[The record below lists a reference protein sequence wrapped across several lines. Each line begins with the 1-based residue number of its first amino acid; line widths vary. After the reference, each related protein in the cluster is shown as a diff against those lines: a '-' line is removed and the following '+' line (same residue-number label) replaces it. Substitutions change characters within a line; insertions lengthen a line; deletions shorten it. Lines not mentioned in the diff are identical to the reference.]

1 MSRANRPEEPDSA
14 EASPKNHHHHHS
26 DHGHG
31 GESSA
36 ASPADD
42 AMTGGKED
50 EDETESKTHEDEDEE
65 GRRRGR
71 LAKEGGEDELEE
83 EGEEG
88 EGGDD
93 DNGEIVEMNV
103 GKRPYHGKVWKKA
116 GNGEVMKYHCLTHA
130 KDYTPGEAVYIESQR
145 PDQPYYICQI
155 QDLKMSKRDTLMVH
169 IKWFY
174 RTSEVPEQVYQLL
187 IQDRHIESAGSRRLM
202 NESMYRTREL
212 FISEMTDIYPASVL
226 RGKCVVH
233 HCMDLKALKEFHP
246 EEDVFFY
253 TLSYNPETRRLAST
267 QGEIRVGASHQAKL
281 PEYKGQVPI
290 ERRPEPW
297 GEEIAWCPERIHDHD
312 LLMFLRAARSMA
324 AFAAMC
330 DGGSPEEGISAA
342 SRDGITAQA
351 IRTLHECDYDTGKAL
366 QSLLKTPFPEDI
378 FRRWHEEEVKCFIKG
393 LRLHGKNFFKIRAE
407 FLPEKDTAELIEF
420 YYFWKKTT
428 GAANNRPRGRRHRP
442 AVMRRI
448 KGGKGATKSMKDDPT
463 DLSSCSEAEDN
474 DKVEVKK
481 DPDEMS
487 PYYCRHCFTTSSK
500 DWHHGGKEKLL
511 LCAECR
517 IYFKRYAELPNLEGH
532 KFIEDEEDEP
542 EIEEPL
548 AVKKEEPQSPPHAP
562 TPLLD
567 DTSKD
572 ELNLNAIEEDSK
584 EPLGLSG
591 VSLPTDPVDLKAEP
605 PQPALGNLKSPIPTL
620 GGASQPGHSRPL
632 PTGLHHVTPQQ
643 PPQPQPQS
651 QPQPQ
656 LPQQHQPPPPTSL
669 LMQPQHPPPPSQQ
682 SQHVP
687 HQQPIQQHQPT
698 TPQHQPPPSQPLQQP
713 QQHLQQQIQQQ
724 QQQQQQVPQQL
735 MQPQLQQPQ
744 QQQQHPPPPAAH
756 TNTDIQVLGER
767 AAARS
772 PATPGTAPPPP
783 AHHSAL
789 SAPPPPPR
797 KDTPPPKPDGSE
809 CHRSQSAIFTRMWNR
824 GEGNSC
830 SRTDMIFKPVP
841 DSKLARKREERIRK
855 ANEREEALKVESV
868 KRSHMEMQGMHSPHH
883 PLFSP
888 NDPYGKGPPHHRPSP
903 FPPGHPMSAEMER
916 RDHELRMSLGAPPVS
931 RASMYPPGFGPAP
944 PPSPHQGLM
953 QAAAAENRR
962 FEEMAARASAER
974 QYAERM
980 NALATDPL
988 VRLQMAGVTPEM
1000 PGPFHPSH
1008 YGPLGPLTSSAGLS
1022 RPPNGLD
1029 QRFRSPADML
1039 MRPGGYHHHLPPSH
1053 EMLQRQLLMERE
1065 HSIIAAHQSVAA
1077 AAHMAQQE
1085 ELFRMEQARA
1095 AAASRQ

>member
-1 MSRANRPEEPDSA
+1 MSTSIMSRANRPEEPDSA

-584 EPLGLSG
+584 EPL
-591 VSLPTDPVDLKAEP
+591 
-605 PQPALGNLKSPIPTL
+605 
-620 GGASQPGHSRPL
+620 
-632 PTGLHHVTPQQ
+632 
-643 PPQPQPQS
+643 
-651 QPQPQ
+651 
-656 LPQQHQPPPPTSL
+656 
-669 LMQPQHPPPPSQQ
+669 
-682 SQHVP
+682 
-687 HQQPIQQHQPT
+687 
-698 TPQHQPPPSQPLQQP
+698 
-713 QQHLQQQIQQQ
+713 
-724 QQQQQQVPQQL
+724 
-735 MQPQLQQPQ
+735 
-744 QQQQHPPPPAAH
+744 
-756 TNTDIQVLGER
+756 
-767 AAARS
+767 
-772 PATPGTAPPPP
+772 ATPGTAPPPP

>member
-1 MSRANRPEEPDSA
+1 
-14 EASPKNHHHHHS
+14 
-26 DHGHG
+26 
-31 GESSA
+31 
-36 ASPADD
+36 
-42 AMTGGKED
+42 
-50 EDETESKTHEDEDEE
+50 
-65 GRRRGR
+65 
-71 LAKEGGEDELEE
+71 
-83 EGEEG
+83 
-88 EGGDD
+88 
-93 DNGEIVEMNV
+93 
-103 GKRPYHGKVWKKA
+103 
-116 GNGEVMKYHCLTHA
+116 
-130 KDYTPGEAVYIESQR
+130 
-145 PDQPYYICQI
+145 
-155 QDLKMSKRDTLMVH
+155 MSKRDTLMVH

-290 ERRPEPW
+290 ENRPEPW

-474 DKVEVKK
+474 DKTEVKK

-532 KFIEDEEDEP
+532 KFIEEEEDEP
-542 EIEEPL
+542 EVEESST
-548 AVKKEEPQSPPHAP
+548 VKKEDPQSPPHAP

-567 DTSKD
+567 DTSKE

-584 EPLGLSG
+584 QNLGLSSG
-591 VSLPTDPVDLKAEP
+591 VHLPTDPVDLKVEP
-605 PQPALGNLKSPIPTL
+605 PPPAHINLMSPISTL
-620 GGASQPGHSRPL
+620 GGPPSQPGQSRPL
-632 PTGLHHVTPQQ
+632 PTGLHHVVAP
-643 PPQPQPQS
+643 
-651 QPQPQ
+651 
-656 LPQQHQPPPPTSL
+656 QHQPHP
-669 LMQPQHPPPPSQQ
+669 MQPQHHQVPPQHLPHQPPTSQPQ
-682 SQHVP
+682 QQHVP
-687 HQQPIQQHQPT
+687 
-698 TPQHQPPPSQPLQQP
+698 
-713 QQHLQQQIQQQ
+713 QQQ
-724 QQQQQQVPQQL
+724 QQQQQI
-735 MQPQLQQPQ
+735 
-744 QQQQHPPPPAAH
+744 QHPLPPSAH
-756 TNTDIQVLGER
+756 TNNDIQVLGER
-767 AAARS
+767 SAAQS
-772 PATPGTAPPPP
+772 PANQGQAAPPPPP

-841 DSKLARKREERIRK
+841 DSKLARKRDERIRK

-1008 YGPLGPLTSSAGLS
+1008 YGPLGPLTSTAGLS

-1029 QRFRSPADML
+1029 QRFRSPAEML